1 MLTESEKLD
10 VIGATALWST
20 KPLVAQKWI
29 FTWTMKAINTCI
41 KKPKKKRKRV
51 GQLVTPTWLQS
62 EVFPM
67 FFTKIWRIL
76 EKLAVEAKVKEPNL
90 LELIVNNRM
99 AADTMTMER
108 YLQLWS
114 NREVFQDWAYRS
126 EEEWLIDLSDFEHKT
141 RAQCDSFL
149 DRSPEEQ
156 KVLDDAKAAN
166 DEKEGDGT
174 KKGDN
179 GGNGTK
185 NGGGPPPPSSEK
197 VPPPPD
203 DNTPPPPGDNTPPA
217 PPGEKVPPPPGH
229 NPPPA
234 PPAPKE
240 IKGTF
245 PPGSQ
250 ELEGE
255 QAFNRSR
262 MVFYLIRVRW

>member
-1 MLTESEKLD
+1 M
-10 VIGATALWST
+10 AT
-20 KPLVAQKWI
+20 
-29 FTWTMKAINTCI
+29 
-41 KKPKKKRKRV
+41 
-51 GQLVTPTWLQS
+51 
-62 EVFPM
+62 
-67 FFTKIWRIL
+67 
-76 EKLAVEAKVKEPNL
+76 
-90 LELIVNNRM
+90 
-99 AADTMTMER
+99 DTMTMER

-156 KVLDDAKAAN
+156 KVIDDAKAAN

-217 PPGEKVPPPPGH
+217 PP
-229 NPPPA
+229 
-234 PPAPKE
+234 APKE

-262 MVFYLIRVRW
+262 MVPYLIRVRW